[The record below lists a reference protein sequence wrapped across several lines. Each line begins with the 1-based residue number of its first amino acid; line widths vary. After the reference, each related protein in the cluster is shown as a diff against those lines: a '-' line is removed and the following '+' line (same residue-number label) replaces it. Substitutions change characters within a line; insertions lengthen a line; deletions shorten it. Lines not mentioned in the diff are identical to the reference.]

1 MSDTQLNLLAA
12 STLTPMV
19 RQYQDIKK
27 DYEECLLLFRLGDF
41 YELFFQDAVTAAA
54 ALDITLTKR
63 AEDMPMCGIPFHAA
77 DNYIA
82 RLIRQGFKVA
92 ICEQLETPEE
102 AKKRGHKSIVKRDVV
117 RLITAGTL
125 TEDTLLEAK
134 QNNFLVALSSNKR
147 SIGLAAVDI
156 STREFFLESVSLE
169 NLEEALARLTPKEI
183 LLSQNMIPNP
193 DFFECLNS
201 YKTILT
207 PQVESRFDLENG
219 RLRLESFFEVASLE
233 VFGSFSDLELK
244 AAGAILEYVSLTQR
258 GGTLPL
264 RAPTKLIA
272 RNFLQIDSSTQRNL
286 ELYITLNGERKGSF
300 LSTIDRTLTAGG
312 ARLLGR
318 TLAFPLTN
326 VAAIHERLDQVSWF
340 ISNPTLLK
348 EIRKILE
355 RCPDGERVFSR
366 LSLDRGGPRDLLS
379 IKGLMET
386 ASSILSLFASQEKG
400 ALEKIL
406 SSIKIPTGFL
416 DKLSRAIEETAPLL
430 ARDGGVIKPGYLP
443 ELDTLRHL
451 RDDSRQTM
459 AALQMRYVQ
468 ETGISSLKI
477 KYNNILGYYIETTT
491 AHKDRIPDIFI
502 HRQTLINSMRFT
514 TPELVEIQ
522 EKLNTAAEKALALEF
537 GLFKELVQETLL
549 YGVDLT
555 LLAQTIA
562 LLDMLS
568 SFALLAVTEN
578 YCRPVVDESLNF
590 TLKEAR
596 HPVVESM
603 LKNQGQ
609 PFVPNDINLSRDK
622 YLWLLTGPNMAG
634 KSTYLRQNALLIILS
649 QMGSYVPAS
658 AAHIGIVDRIFS
670 RVGAADDLARGRS
683 TFMVEMVETAAI
695 LNQATERSFVILDE
709 LGRGTSTYD
718 GMSLAWATAE
728 FLHGQNK
735 SRGLFAT
742 HYHELTSLEKSLEH
756 LACYTVQIKEW
767 EGKVVFLHQVVPG
780 CADRSYGIHVAA
792 LAGLP
797 KPVIH
802 RAQQILESLENK
814 SHEKTFKDIEIIS
827 VPLVENPV
835 IDSLRDLDPDA
846 LTPREA
852 LDFLYALK
860 RLSKV

>member
-1 MSDTQLNLLAA
+1 MSDTQLNLLSV

-27 DYEECLLLFRLGDF
+27 NYQDCLLLFRLGDF
-41 YELFFQDAVTAAA
+41 YELFFEDAIRAAA

-63 AEDMPMCGIPFHAA
+63 GEDMPMCGIPFHAA

-82 RLIRQGFKVA
+82 RLIKQGFKVA

-125 TEDTLLEAK
+125 TEDALLEAK
-134 QNNFLVALSSNKR
+134 QNNFLVALSSRKN
-147 SIGLAAVDI
+147 SIGLAVVDI

-169 NLEEALARLTPKEI
+169 TLEGALARLAPKEI
-183 LLSQNMIPNP
+183 LLSQEMIKNPN
-193 DFFECLNS
+193 FFECLNF

-219 RLRLESFFEVASLE
+219 RRRLEAFFHVASLE
-233 VFGSFSDLELK
+233 VFGAFSDLEVK
-244 AAGAILEYVSLTQR
+244 AAGAVLDYISLTQR

-264 RAPTKLIA
+264 QPPTKLIA
-272 RNFLQIDSSTQRNL
+272 RNFLQIDPATQRNL
-286 ELYITLNGERKGSF
+286 ELYVTLNGQRKGSF
-300 LSTIDRTLTAGG
+300 LSAIDRTLTAGG
-312 ARLLGR
+312 ARALAR
-318 TLAFPLTN
+318 TLAFPMTN
-326 VAAIHERLDQVSWF
+326 VAAINDRLNQVSWF
-340 ISNPTLLK
+340 VDNLSATK
-348 EIRKILE
+348 EVRKILE
-355 RCPDGERVFSR
+355 KAPDGERVFSR
-366 LSLDRGGPRDLLS
+366 LSLDRGGPRDLLA
-379 IKGLMET
+379 IKSLMET
-386 ASSILSLFASQEKG
+386 AREVVFLFQSHETGPLGEILG
-400 ALEKIL
+400 
-406 SSIKIPTGFL
+406 SIKIPEGFL
-416 DKLSRAIEETAPLL
+416 DKLSRALEETAPVL
-430 ARDGGVIKPGYLP
+430 AREGGVIKSGYLS
-443 ELDTLRHL
+443 ELDTLRQL

-477 KYNNILGYYIETTT
+477 KYNNILGYYIEVTTS
-491 AHKDRIPDIFI
+491 HKDRIPDTFI
-502 HRQTLINSMRFT
+502 HRQTLINGMRFT

-522 EKLNTAAEKALALEF
+522 EKLNTAAEKALALELS
-537 GLFKELVQETLL
+537 LFKEFVQETVL
-549 YGVDLT
+549 YGTDLT
-555 LLAQTIA
+555 FLAQTIA
-562 LLDMLS
+562 LLDVLS
-568 SFALLAVTEN
+568 SLAILAVSEN
-578 YCRPVVDESLNF
+578 YCRPVVDESLDF
-590 TLKEAR
+590 TLKGAR

-603 LKNQGQ
+603 LKNQGCS
-609 PFVPNDINLSRDK
+609 FVPNNISLTRDK

-634 KSTYLRQNALLIILS
+634 KSTYLRQNALLIILA
-649 QMGSYVPAS
+649 QMGSYVPAME
-658 AAHIGIVDRIFS
+658 AHIGVVDRIFS

-683 TFMVEMVETAAI
+683 TFMVEMVETATI
-695 LNQATERSFVILDE
+695 LNQATNRSFVILDE

-728 FLHGQNK
+728 FLHTENK

-780 CADRSYGIHVAA
+780 CADQSYGIHVAA

-814 SHEKTFKDIEIIS
+814 RPSPKDVTLIS
-827 VPLVENPV
+827 ITPVQNPV
-835 IDSLRDLDPDA
+835 VDSLKDLDPDA

-852 LDFLYALK
+852 LDFLYTLK
-860 RLSKV
+860 RLNEA